1 MSNACLLFAALTGAK
16 RKDHAVSSH
25 CRPFV
30 GTYAH
35 AALLLLNS
43 KYFVCGATLALVTVL
58 FKGMFLIIHI
68 GLLTFEI
75 LLEISAALS
84 FTRLSGNWVSVVLR
98 NVLHTVLVIYLLLFL
113 AHVDV
118 QHTLL
123 FPVVA
128 VLTLLNTALV
138 HVIFLGNAL
147 FLLLARDIIR

>member
-1 MSNACLLFAALTGAK
+1 MLEAI
-16 RKDHAVSSH
+16 D
-25 CRPFV
+25 
-30 GTYAH
+30 
-35 AALLLLNS
+35 
-43 KYFVCGATLALVTVL
+43 
-58 FKGMFLIIHI
+58 
-68 GLLTFEI
+68 LLTFEI

-123 FPVVA
+123 LPVVA

-147 FLLLARDIIR
+147 FLLLLA